1 MNLKLKKER
10 PLQHEYWM
18 LPRVPFKVK
27 VWLRIPRIS
36 KYIPFGYEV
45 DPEDNDWLKPI
56 PEELELLELAKKHV
70 KQYSLRQVSAWLT
83 TQSGRSISHDGLK
96 KRLDVERKRKRLT
109 TIKREYAKRLE
120 KTLRQIEILEKER
133 SGCYTYEEEED
144 DNNNDITPSAGDT
157 RTV

>member
-56 PEELELLELAKKHV
+56 PEELELLELAKKTRKTIQLEASV
-70 KQYSLRQVSAWLT
+70 SMVNYTVRQKYITRWF
-83 TQSGRSISHDGLK
+83 
-96 KRLDVERKRKRLT
+96 
-109 TIKREYAKRLE
+109 
-120 KTLRQIEILEKER
+120 KEAFR
-133 SGCYTYEEEED
+133 C
-144 DNNNDITPSAGDT
+144 
-157 RTV
+157 